1 MQGGVEL
8 CLHSR
13 GFPGK
18 TLHDRPLGACDLSTP
33 SLVFR
38 EAWVWVRWT
47 VSLAAAVGQGR
58 PASPQRKTGKGPKSA
73 EAGVSRDS
81 PAPTAGQ
88 FFLLGGSA
96 THPLQSA
103 SLFFITFLSKYDFR
117 LTKSLQGQYKEFPHT
132 LHLDSPNVNTLSHL
146 PYSFPFLSR

>member
-13 GFPGK
+13 GFPGN

-103 SLFFITFLSKYDFR
+103 SSFSLLFYLNTISDLQKACKDS
-117 LTKSLQGQYKEFPHT
+117 TKNSHT
-132 LHLDSPNVNTLSHL
+132 
-146 PYSFPFLSR
+146 PFTWIPQM

>member
-38 EAWVWVRWT
+38 EARVWVRWT

-73 EAGVSRDS
+73 EAGISRDS

-88 FFLLGGSA
+88 FFLLGGVS
-96 THPLQSA
+96 THCNLLLSFSLLFYLNTISDLQKACKDS
-103 SLFFITFLSKYDFR
+103 
-117 LTKSLQGQYKEFPHT
+117 TKNSHT
-132 LHLDSPNVNTLSHL
+132 
-146 PYSFPFLSR
+146 PFTWIPQM